1 VRIAVPTHDACEG
14 ERGSSPVELL
24 IASTVGMLAV
34 AAAVSLLR
42 THAALAL
49 DVQTALGATGGA
61 SWALRVVLPD
71 VRLAGGDPQRRSLP
85 AVAAGGRESVVLLR
99 DRDGDGH
106 ADPDSEETVRLA
118 WSASSDG
125 RLVRQVG
132 AQPMAVAGTVPRG
145 GLRLRYFDE
154 LGDEID
160 AEAARDDATRE
171 RIRRIAVELAVVERL
186 GAVSSAARL
195 TSAASLRLREGPR

>member
-1 VRIAVPTHDACEG
+1 VKIAVSIPEARKH

-49 DVQTALGATGGA
+49 DVQTALGAVGGA

-71 VRLAGGDPQRRSLP
+71 VRHAGGDPQRRGFP
-85 AVAAGGRESVVLLR
+85 AVASGGRESVVLLR
-99 DRDGDGH
+99 DRDGDGSV
-106 ADPDSEETVRLA
+106 DPDSEETVRLA
-118 WSASSDG
+118 WSASSEG
-125 RLVRQVG
+125 RLVRRIG
-132 AQPMAVAGTVPRG
+132 AQSMAVAGAVPYG
-145 GLRLRYFDE
+145 GLRFRYFDE
-154 LGDEID
+154 LGEEID
-160 AEAARDDATRE
+160 AEAPLDDATRE
-171 RIRRIAVELAVVERL
+171 RIRRIAVELDVVERL
-186 GAVSSAARL
+186 GLLSSTARL